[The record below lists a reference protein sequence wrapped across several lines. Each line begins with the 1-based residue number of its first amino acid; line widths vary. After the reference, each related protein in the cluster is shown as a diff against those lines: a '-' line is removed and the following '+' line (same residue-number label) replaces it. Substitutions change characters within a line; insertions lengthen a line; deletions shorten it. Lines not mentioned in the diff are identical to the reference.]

1 MGASF
6 LDGPTLSMSC
16 CIGSGCLAGLMI
28 FEENAA
34 FARQPYWG
42 GDAWKA
48 DSSVEVGSS
57 G

>member
-6 LDGPTLSMSC
+6 LDGPTLAMSC
-16 CIGSGCLAGLMI
+16 CIGRGCLAGLMI

-34 FARQPYWG
+34 FARQPCWR

-48 DSSVEVGSS
+48 DSSVEDGFS